1 MTHLEQTPIAES
13 VTALF
18 RESPFAQPGEYHELQ
33 VAAGQSIAEII
44 SHIAQPW
51 QHDYLRVVLNG
62 EVIDQDQWPL
72 TVPGAKDTLNIILV
86 PRGGDAGGILKA
98 IAIIA
103 IVVVVSYFTAGA
115 LGPAAAGGMG
125 LMSASAAAA
134 VGAGVGAIA
143 GLVAGLA
150 LNAVF
155 PPPAP
160 SAMQPGSS
168 GVSEDPVY
176 GFSKVSNASN
186 PYGCIPRVY
195 GRRKIMPQHAMNP
208 VIISS
213 GTNQYLYQAFTAGY
227 GPLQIEDI
235 RIGDTPIGNYSEVDI
250 HIHESFAAG
259 DTLHLINQDVWQDP
273 FSIKLTNNTVNVI
286 ETTDDAQ
293 AFAIDFQFGQ
303 GLFWV
308 DSGNGNFNAETVS
321 FQLQIRPKG
330 SDFWS
335 NLGTFEHSIDGGSL
349 SGDTI
354 TVSRKSQRPF
364 FVTAHVTLP
373 AAGKY
378 EIRAVRTTE
387 DREGRESNKSYDTV
401 YIASLRS
408 IRFVAPIAPDKPIS
422 LIEVKIRATEQL
434 NGAINNLSCIVT
446 SKLPVYNGTTWS
458 VQATRNPAW
467 CYLDAMRGSAVR
479 RPVKDHRIPFGDMLE
494 WAIWCDTA
502 MANAPGMARAMCDL
516 EITSATSVYET
527 MKLIAATG
535 FATPSMA
542 GNKYTVAID
551 RLRATPVQMF
561 TPRNSKLVNGSI
573 GYHIQPHALR
583 MQFTPTDETTA
594 DEVVVF
600 DDGYSADGSN
610 GTQVATR
617 YEVMKLVGVSRREQ
631 AYVIGRRS
639 LAQGRLR
646 IEQWTINADVE
657 YLIATRGSYVC
668 FAHNV
673 PMIGSGH
680 GRVIGKAGQVIT
692 LDEPISAT
700 GTIYARIRRS
710 DNTQQ
715 EYGVSSYTGSTI
727 TLSGD
732 PSAINDGDLVVY
744 GNLNQVVE
752 ECFVKSVNPAGGHTA
767 ELVLV
772 PYAPGVYTAEVA
784 AIPPYQPVISWSGG
798 TANGGTAGLGGK
810 STTPKEVNSLQAG
823 VIISYVE
830 NAPRLSVNL
839 SWTPPVNSAAVY
851 GYMVYH
857 YTGGRWVL
865 RATVYETSAVAYS
878 DYQFVDEAGQP
889 VNMNGVGMV
898 FAVSAIG
905 ADGSSL
911 PPELAAHTS
920 VTPQILGPASV
931 AGASVVGGVFENKLA
946 WQLATNG
953 FDVAYAE
960 IWASADN
967 DRSHAT
973 LIATVKAPTSSY
985 NHVGLEPGITWYYW
999 IRLKDAASN
1008 TSTWYPGGTTSGIG
1022 SAPTTDAAYLL
1033 EQLQGAVGLAQVAE
1047 EIARPV
1053 SLIDLL
1059 KFKVD
1064 WELGNANIQKL
1075 AEKTFDDNERVHST
1089 AQVITEAAA
1098 RATGDE
1104 ASAILIQEV
1113 SARLDT
1119 GDYAVVKEQSEAT
1132 ASLIEGVNAK
1142 YLLQVDANGH
1152 VAAVQLG
1159 SNGTESSMV
1168 WLADKFLI
1176 AKPDG
1181 TGIKQLLTI
1190 GEVNGV
1196 NVLGFDGYLLGAG
1209 GTFSGNLQAAS
1220 GTFMGELV
1228 AATGTFSGS
1237 LSAGTVDISKLVG
1250 YTEARSGA
1258 GSYQFTVQN
1267 DQTNIRYQ
1275 LLAGGGGG
1283 GVGDYGEWNT
1293 RAGGGGGGGAGQYL
1307 IGTAGPFAAGTIIR
1321 LVNGHAG
1328 AAGLEWQQN
1337 GGDGG
1342 ATYLQYSNDN
1352 GNNFTT
1358 FVYADYG
1365 RGGRCAPDAY
1375 YDNADG
1381 DWAGGD
1387 GGFGYPSG
1395 ENPGGGDNWSGSPNT
1410 DRGGNGA
1417 SSIWGTG
1424 GSGVHNGGGNPATGY
1439 GAGGAGGGFHWGW
1452 RNNDWHNS
1460 GKYNGWYPGAS
1471 GSPGRGI
1478 LEFFNPNAVVLKTQY
1493 NELETRV
1500 ISLEQRVTA
1509 LGG

>member
-1 MTHLEQTPIAES
+1 MTHLEQTPVAES

-44 SHIAQPW
+44 ASIAQPW

-62 EVIDQDQWPL
+62 EVINQDQWSL
-72 TVPGAKDTLNIILV
+72 TVPNAKDTLNIILV
-86 PRGGDAGGILKA
+86 PKGGDAGGILKA

-103 IVVVVSYFTAGA
+103 IVVVATYFLGPMAAGA
-115 LGPAAAGGMG
+115 MGLAAG
-125 LMSASAAAA
+125 SAGAMA
-134 VGAGVGAIA
+134 VGAGIGAMA
-143 GLVAGLA
+143 GLAASLA

-155 PPPAP
+155 PPPNPA
-160 SAMQPGSS
+160 AMQTGGS

-176 GFSKVSNASN
+176 GFSKVSNAAN

-195 GRRKIMPQHAMNP
+195 GRRKLMPQHAMNP

-227 GPLQIEDI
+227 GPLLIEDI
-235 RIGDTPIGNYSEVDI
+235 RIGDTPIGNYSDVEV

-273 FSIKLTNNTVNVI
+273 FSIKLTHNTVNVI

-293 AFAIDFQFGQ
+293 AIAIDFQFGQ

-308 DSGNGNFNAETVS
+308 DSGNGNFNTETVA

-330 SDFWS
+330 YDLWS
-335 NLGTFEHSIDGGSL
+335 NIGAFENSVDGGSL

-364 FVTAHVTLP
+364 FVTAYVKLP
-373 AAGKY
+373 TAGKY
-378 EIRAVRTTE
+378 EIKAVRITE

-408 IRFVAPIAPDKPIS
+408 IRYVAPIAPDKPIS
-422 LIEVKIRATEQL
+422 LIEIKIRATEQL

-446 SKLPVYNGTTWS
+446 SKLPVYNGATWS

-467 CYLDAMRGSAVR
+467 CYLDAMRGNAVR
-479 RPVKDHRIPFGDMLE
+479 RPVKDHRILFGDLLE
-494 WAIWCDTA
+494 WALWCDSP

-527 MKLIAATG
+527 MRLIAATG
-535 FATPSMA
+535 FATPAMV
-542 GNKYTVAID
+542 GNRYSVAID
-551 RLRATPVQMF
+551 RPRSIPVQMF

-617 YEVMKLVGVSRREQ
+617 YEVMKVVGISRREQ

-646 IEQWTINADVE
+646 IEQWTISADVE
-657 YLIATRGSYVC
+657 NLLATRGSYVC
-668 FAHNV
+668 FSHDV

-680 GRVIGKAGQVIT
+680 GRVIGKSGQVIT
-692 LDEPISAT
+692 LDEPISAS

-715 EYGVSSYTGSTI
+715 EYGVTSYTGNSI

-744 GNLNQVVE
+744 GNLNSVTE
-752 ECFVKSVNPAGGHTA
+752 DCYVKSVSHGGGLTA

-772 PYAPGVYTAEVA
+772 PYAGGVYTAEVA
-784 AIPPYQPVISWSGG
+784 PIPEYSPVISWSGG
-798 TANGGTAGLGGK
+798 TVNGGTSGLGGK
-810 STTPKEVNSLQAG
+810 SVTPKEVNSLQAG
-823 VIISYVE
+823 VIISYVD

-931 AGASVVGGVFENKLA
+931 ASVSVVGGVFENKVA

-960 IWASADN
+960 VWASTIN
-967 DRSHAT
+967 DRAQAT
-973 LIATVKAPTSSY
+973 LIATVKSPASTY
-985 NHVGLEPGITWYYW
+985 NHVGLEPGTTWYYW
-999 IRLKDAASN
+999 LRLKDAAGNVSV
-1008 TSTWYPGGTTSGIG
+1008 WYPGDAFGGISCAP
-1022 SAPTTDAAYLL
+1022 SANAEYLL

-1047 EIARPV
+1047 DIARPV
-1053 SLIDLL
+1053 SLVDPL
-1059 KFKVD
+1059 KFLVD

-1075 AEKTFDDNERVHST
+1075 AEKTFNDNERVHST
-1089 AQVITEAAA
+1089 AQVVTEAAA
-1098 RATGDE
+1098 RADGDE

-1119 GDYAVVKEQSEAT
+1119 GDYAVVKQQSEAT
-1132 ASLIEGVNAK
+1132 ASLVEGVNAK

-1159 SNGTESSMV
+1159 SDGTESSMV

-1181 TGIKQLLTI
+1181 TGVKQLLTI

-1209 GTFSGNLQAAS
+1209 GSFTGNLQAAN

-1237 LSAGTVDISKLVG
+1237 LSAGTVDISKLIG
-1250 YTEARSGA
+1250 YTETRSGS
-1258 GSYQFTVQN
+1258 GTYQFTIEN

-1275 LLAGGGGG
+1275 LLGGGGGG

-1293 RAGGGGGGGAGQYL
+1293 RAGGGGGGGAGEYR

-1321 LVNGHAG
+1321 LVNGSGG

-1342 ATYLQYSNDN
+1342 ATYLEYSTNN
-1352 GNNFTT
+1352 GGT
-1358 FVYADYG
+1358 FIPLVSADYG

-1410 DRGGNGA
+1410 NRGGNGA

-1424 GSGVHNGGGNPATGY
+1424 GTGVHGGSGNPANGY

-1452 RNNDWHNS
+1452 RFNEWHNP

-1471 GSPGRGI
+1471 GSPGKGI
-1478 LEFFNPNAVVLKTQY
+1478 LEFFNPNSVVLKTQY

-1500 ISLEQRVTA
+1500 ISLEQRVIA